1 MILEDLASVS
11 LKQIYRN
18 RRRYKSVIIGIS
30 VGIAGIIIVLT
41 MGDSVEQDLGQNLE
55 LLGSATIVKA
65 SFDYTKSK
73 KKHGGQYFPKDVED
87 IEKLPGV
94 KSASPVV
101 VAYPP
106 FTYKLN
112 KMSGRLLGVE
122 EKFFDTI
129 HIPMARGRRI
139 NSDDVAWFNS
149 VCVIGD
155 EIVRTLFSDNEDPLG
170 KKIFIGGHLFRVVG
184 VIGGVEDASFLNTI
198 IIPISVGRS
207 RFAEMYEIKNIYV
220 RAVNWDAIAPLH
232 KNLQELL
239 ARNQPGYAESM
250 DVRSFPERIKT
261 IQHAVLLVKVF
272 LYASL
277 LVTIVLGGIGIMNVM
292 LSAVRE
298 RTKEIGLRKAVG
310 ATETM
315 ILSQFLFESVSISL
329 AGAILGILIGFV
341 SVEIMKRLFQTSPA
355 YGVFVISII
364 GGVIFGVILGI
375 ASGIIPA
382 IRASRLDPAESM
394 RYE

>member
-1 MILEDLASVS
+1 MILADLAAVS

-73 KKHGGQYFPKDVED
+73 KKHGGQYFPKDAKD

-94 KSASPVV
+94 KSVSPTVV
-101 VAYPP
+101 SFPP

-122 EKFFDTI
+122 ESFFDTI

-155 EIVRTLFSDNEDPLG
+155 EIARTLFSDNEDPLG

-184 VIGGVEDASFLNTI
+184 LIGGVEDTSFLNTI

-220 RAVNWDAIAPLH
+220 RAVNWDAVAPLH
-232 KNLQELL
+232 KDLHDLL

-250 DVRSFPERIKT
+250 DIRSFPERIKT

-277 LVTIVLGGIGIMNVM
+277 FVTIVLGGIGIMNVM

-329 AGAILGILIGFV
+329 VGAILGILIGFV

-382 IRASRLDPAESM
+382 IRASRFDPAESM
-394 RYE
+394 RFE